1 MKSNLYAHKA
11 LTVAFA
17 NVRSTHKALLALVAS
32 NAPLDPSRAHA
43 AAPVTEANAA
53 ANAAHRVAGYA
64 AAYATQAW
72 HLEAALAGH
81 SQGTPFLTAASNEDA
96 TVVSLSRERYG
107 CPWVLLVEDD
117 EGREVTSNEFADYAE
132 GARAFEGATQGWPLE
147 YPAINLDALQVDPL
161 HFRAGNGRVSVYET
175 LGLWIEVENGK
186 APYYV

>member
-1 MKSNLYAHKA
+1 MKSNLCAHKA

-53 ANAAHRVAGYA
+53 ANAATRCAALA
-64 AAYATQAW
+64 AAYQTQAW
-72 HLEAALAGH
+72 HLEAALAAYA
-81 SQGTPFLTAASNEDA
+81 QETPFLAVSSPLLA
-96 TVVSLSRERYG
+96 VSLSRERYG

-117 EGREVTSNEFADYAE
+117 EGCEVTSDTFVDYAE
-132 GARAFEGATQGWPLE
+132 GARAFHAHKRGWPRSYPVIALE
-147 YPAINLDALQVDPL
+147 ALQGDHL
-161 HFRAGNGRVSVYET
+161 HFRSSNGAVSVYEW
-175 LGLWIEVENGK
+175 LGLWIEVENGG